1 MESAEYEAGD
11 YAISITRDVETSHNA
26 RAADPIVPAAL
37 KAASKT
43 AFEEE
48 GVAEPHPLLHHAGIL

>member
-1 MESAEYEAGD
+1 MLVGFVKYLPFARMD
-11 YAISITRDVETSHNA
+11 CTIPRFTA

-43 AFEEE
+43 AFGEE
-48 GVAEPHPLLHHAGIL
+48 GVAKPRPLLRYEGIL